1 MKSEYY
7 FHADDFGRSK
17 EISKNILKCAL
28 KGNLNSTSVIVG
40 HITDYYHTKLKKIKN
55 INIRLHLN
63 LTEIPQKKITN
74 NKFLNDL
81 SFFKLIFLKDSYK
94 KKIYDEIESQIKEYK
109 RIYKPKN
116 LKIDGHEHVHMIPW
130 ILKYLLKNK
139 KRLRIKEFRNSN
151 EYLFFPRFNDLLN
164 LKYFRNLVACFV
176 LKFFYFIIG
185 SPKLSQ
191 KIFIGTAY
199 SNLQSEK
206 LILKKL
212 DLLKKKNIKNFEIL
226 LHPGLTKNKDK
237 KLFKKYYFK
246 FYKSINRK
254 KEFDICLSKK
264 IKKKLK
270 LVNEN

>member
-1 MKSEYY
+1 MKTDYY

-17 EISKNILKCAL
+17 EISKNILKCLL
-28 KGNLNSTSVIVG
+28 KGNLNSTSVMVG
-40 HITDYYHTKLKKIKN
+40 HINDFYHIKLKKIKN

-63 LTEIPQKKITN
+63 LTEIPQKKIMN
-74 NKFLNDL
+74 NNLLSDL
-81 SFFKLIFLKDSYK
+81 SFLKLIFLKNSYK

-116 LKIDGHEHVHMIPW
+116 LNIDGHEHIHMIPW

-139 KRLRIKEFRNSN
+139 KRLKIKEFRNSS
-151 EYLFFPRFNDLLN
+151 EYLFFPRLKDLLN
-164 LKYFRNLVACFV
+164 LRYLRNLIACFV
-176 LKFFYFIIG
+176 LKFFYFIMG

-191 KIFIGTAY
+191 NFFIGIAY

-212 DLLKKKNIKNFEIL
+212 DKLKKKNKKNFEIL

-237 KLFKKYYFK
+237 KLFKDDYFK
-246 FYKSINRK
+246 FYKSVFRK
-254 KEFDICLSKK
+254 KEYNICLSKK
-264 IKKKLK
+264 IKKKLE
-270 LVNEN
+270 LINEN